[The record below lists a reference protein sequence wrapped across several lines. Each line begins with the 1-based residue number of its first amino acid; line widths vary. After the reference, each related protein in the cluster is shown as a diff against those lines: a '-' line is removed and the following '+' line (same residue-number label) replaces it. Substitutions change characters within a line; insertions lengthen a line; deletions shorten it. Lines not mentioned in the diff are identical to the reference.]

1 MSRHYNGNDSTP
13 DLQSLVD
20 DDAFLTALSRGEDP
34 SGGSNPLAAMLL
46 ELRDDVHQEMPPAP
60 VVKTPARHKRPHPLL
75 AGLVGAAAATVIVAG
90 SGAALYNATPG
101 SPLWGA
107 STAVFGERTSVVELA
122 STLDELEVASAKGDV
137 EGARNLLNQAR
148 ALVGAIGARENAPAA
163 PENPENNVTVTV
175 TETLQPQAPAPVA
188 AEPSD
193 NPQPATEPAATV
205 TQTVTVTETVT
216 EPAPTSAAP
225 VTATTPTGEPTPPP
239 ASPSTA
245 NEAALR

>member
-13 DLQSLVD
+13 ELQSLVD

-34 SGGSNPLAAMLL
+34 SGGSDPLAAMLL

-122 STLDELEVASAKGDV
+122 STLEELEVASAKGDV

-148 ALVGAIGARENAPAA
+148 ALVNAIGARENAPAA
-163 PENPENNVTVTV
+163 PENPENPENNVTVTV
-175 TETLQPQAPAPVA
+175 TETRQPQAPAPVA

-193 NPQPATEPAATV
+193 NPQPASEPAATV
-205 TQTVTVTETVT
+205 TQTCLLYT
-216 EPAPTSAAP
+216 
-225 VTATTPTGEPTPPP
+225 
-239 ASPSTA
+239 SPSP
-245 NEAALR
+245 RDRG